1 MDVAG
6 LSPERG
12 ARSSAT
18 HRSAGTRDRRG
29 RRSHTAASR
38 PETARQGQDAS
49 RHAPAIARAA
59 DALAAAAPDS
69 ADQQQADYFV
79 RLLAG
84 RRGFIDQRIEEYQH
98 KIGTA
103 EITGDLDAVANLRR
117 LVRIAEQDRRTLDT
131 LLDKLRR
138 RFVRRAPATGSA
150 QARPAVRRAAPVA
163 R

>member
-12 ARSSAT
+12 TRPSAT

-29 RRSHTAASR
+29 RRHHTGAPRA
-38 PETARQGQDAS
+38 ETARHSQEPS
-49 RHAPAIARAA
+49 RPAPALERVA
-59 DALAAAAPDS
+59 DALAAAGPES

-84 RRGFIDQRIEEYQH
+84 RRGFIDQRIEEYQR

-103 EITGDLDAVANLRR
+103 EAKGDLDAVVNLRR
-117 LVRIAEQDRRTLDT
+117 LVRIGEQDRRTLDD

-138 RFVRRAPATGSA
+138 RFVRRVA
-150 QARPAVRRAAPVA
+150 QGPR
-163 R
+163 

>member
-18 HRSAGTRDRRG
+18 HRSAGARDRRG
-29 RRSHTAASR
+29 RRPHTAAFR
-38 PETARQGQDAS
+38 PETTRAGQDAS
-49 RHAPAIARAA
+49 RHAPAIEGAA
-59 DALAAAAPDS
+59 DALTSEPPDS

-84 RRGFIDQRIEEYQH
+84 RRGFIDQRIEEYQR

-103 EITGDLDAVANLRR
+103 EAKGDLDKVADLRR
-117 LVRIAEQDRRTLDT
+117 LVRIAEQDRRTLDA

-138 RFVRRAPATGSA
+138 RFVRRP
-150 QARPAVRRAAPVA
+150 R
-163 R
+163 

>member
-18 HRSAGTRDRRG
+18 HRSAGARDRRV
-29 RRSHTAASR
+29 RRSHTAAVSR
-38 PETARQGQDAS
+38 PETTRAGQGAS
-49 RHAPAIARAA
+49 RPAPAIERAA
-59 DALAAAAPDS
+59 DALASEASDS

-84 RRGFIDQRIEEYQH
+84 RRGFIDQRIEEYQR

-103 EITGDLDAVANLRR
+103 EAKGDLDTVANLRR
-117 LVRIAEQDRRTLDT
+117 LVRIAEQDRRTLDAM
-131 LLDKLRR
+131 LDNLRR
-138 RFVRRAPATGSA
+138 RFVRRVAPGP
-150 QARPAVRRAAPVA
+150 R
-163 R
+163 

>member
-6 LSPERG
+6 LSHERG
-12 ARSSAT
+12 ARSSTT

-29 RRSHTAASR
+29 RRTRTAASR
-38 PETARQGQDAS
+38 PETTRQGHDAS
-49 RHAPAIARAA
+49 RPAPAIERAA
-59 DALAAAAPDS
+59 DALASTAPDS

-84 RRGFIDQRIEEYQH
+84 RRGFIDQRIEEFQR

-103 EITGDLDAVANLRR
+103 EARGDLDAVANLRR

-138 RFVRRAPATGSA
+138 RFVRPAPAR
-150 QARPAVRRAAPVA
+150 RPCGL
-163 R
+163 

>member
-12 ARSSAT
+12 ARSGAT
-18 HRSAGTRDRRG
+18 RRSASTRDRRG
-29 RRSHTAASR
+29 RRSHTGAPSTETVRRSQEPTR
-38 PETARQGQDAS
+38 P
-49 RHAPAIARAA
+49 APVV
-59 DALAAAAPDS
+59 DALAPDS
-69 ADQQQADYFV
+69 ADHQQADYFV

-84 RRGFIDQRIEEYQH
+84 RRGFIDQRIEEYQR

-103 EITGDLDAVANLRR
+103 EAKGDFDAVADLRR
-117 LVRIAEQDRRTLDT
+117 LVRIAEQDRRTLDA

-138 RFVRRAPATGSA
+138 RFVRQAPAPGAA
-150 QARPAVRRAAPVA
+150 QARPAVRRPAL